1 MKSPLRLNIVVALAY
16 VALCTV
22 LVLINQQADMP
33 AQGGQLL
40 LNLTSSNIAGT
51 AQ

>member
-1 MKSPLRLNIVVALAY
+1 MKSPLRLNVVVALAY
-16 VALCTV
+16 VALGTV

-33 AQGGQLL
+33 AQGGQSLI
-40 LNLTSSNIAGT
+40 NLTSFNSAAA